1 MPYDTFH
8 LFPQLPTELRLQVW
22 ATSFPG
28 PRVLEVTWYQEW
40 TCVRESRPALNFSM
54 CATREA
60 RRLFLE
66 SWAPLCAQQQQQQQS
81 SDDPAEEEEEEE
93 ATVVVVAAYFNPR
106 IDTLYIGAVTQ
117 LPSPLSSEALSALT
131 AIDCVRELRFL
142 AVEIREWWN
151 FGLDFTP
158 TTEWELDVFAR
169 FGKLEKLIIADY
181 DIDWMWLDRG
191 QTRPLGEIEFVEP
204 TQIDPKNQEEM
215 CVDMLQKFK
224 DIAKRHPDMR
234 LPAVTVKEVLRG
246 GVRMTF
252 N

>member
-1 MPYDTFH
+1 MPYDTFR

-22 ATSFPG
+22 AACFPG
-28 PRVLEVTWYQEW
+28 PRVLEVAWHQDW

-54 CATREA
+54 CANREA

-66 SWAPLCAQQQQQQQS
+66 SWARLCIQQS
-81 SDDPAEEEEEEE
+81 SDPAEEK
-93 ATVVVVAAYFNPR
+93 VAYFNPR

-117 LPSPLSSEALSALT
+117 LPSPLSAEALGALT

-158 TTEWELDVFAR
+158 TTEWELDVFSR
-169 FGKLEKLIIADY
+169 FEKLEKLIIADY
-181 DIDWMWLDRG
+181 DIDWIWLDRG
-191 QTRPLGEIEFVEP
+191 QGRPLGEIELVEP

-215 CVDMLQKFK
+215 WVDMLQKFK
-224 DIAKRHPDMR
+224 DIAKRHPDMS
-234 LPAVTVKEVLRG
+234 LPVVTVKEVLRG

-252 N
+252 NEESSG